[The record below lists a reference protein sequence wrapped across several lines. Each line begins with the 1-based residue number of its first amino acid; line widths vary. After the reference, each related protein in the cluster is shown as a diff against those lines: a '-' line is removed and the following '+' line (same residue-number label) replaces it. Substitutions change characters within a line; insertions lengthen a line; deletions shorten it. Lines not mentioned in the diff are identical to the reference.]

1 MSKVLS
7 IVIMEQSSKS
17 FQPKQDFYIHQGK
30 MQYNSGVL
38 LNDLFENIYISLDT
52 YRNFFHCKKRITSR
66 KEAWM
71 LFLASTDLDDILEV
85 CNYAP
90 EFIPIYQEVF
100 EFGKDV
106 KGFVSTFSDSLR
118 ETDRNAERLMVEEM
132 QEEVQ
137 RVYDENQRLKAIQT
151 NTHKI

>member
-1 MSKVLS
+1 
-7 IVIMEQSSKS
+7 
-17 FQPKQDFYIHQGK
+17 
-30 MQYNSGVL
+30 
-38 LNDLFENIYISLDT
+38 
-52 YRNFFHCKKRITSR
+52 
-66 KEAWM
+66 M
-71 LFLASTDLDDILEV
+71 LFLASTDLDDILKV

-106 KGFVSTFSDSLR
+106 KEFVSTFSDSLR
-118 ETDRNAERLMVEEM
+118 ETDRNSERLMVEEM

-137 RVYDENQRLKAIQT
+137 RVYDENQRLKAIHT